1 MTLQE
6 VCCQRI
12 QELCDE
18 RNISMNKLS
27 ILCSKTQSTLSN
39 ITSGRSK
46 NPTVSTIKK
55 ICDGMDITLAEFFD
69 YEPFNELDQEIK

>member
-27 ILCSKTQSTLSN
+27 ILCGMTQSTLSN

-46 NPTVSTIKK
+46 NPQSKRFVMVWISH
-55 ICDGMDITLAEFFD
+55 
-69 YEPFNELDQEIK
+69 

>member
-27 ILCSKTQSTLSN
+27 ILC
-39 ITSGRSK
+39 
-46 NPTVSTIKK
+46 
-55 ICDGMDITLAEFFD
+55 GMT
-69 YEPFNELDQEIK
+69 

>member
-27 ILCSKTQSTLSN
+27 ILCGMTQST
-39 ITSGRSK
+39 
-46 NPTVSTIKK
+46 PVSYTH
-55 ICDGMDITLAEFFD
+55 
-69 YEPFNELDQEIK
+69 LDVYKRQNTCC